1 MEQRWATLAVRAQ
14 RYGELDYTQYN
25 YYERDEWLL
34 KEYIILNSLSSDMFA
49 DIYKLL
55 ATILTGTDAQDAGFK
70 YLDVM
75 KPWSKKKRGESAK
88 ETFDNLIELYKQE
101 IKQAKKDGR

>member
-14 RYGELDYTQYN
+14 RYGELDYSQYN

-34 KEYIILNSLSSDMFA
+34 KEYIILNSLNSDLIA

-55 ATILTGTDAQDAGFK
+55 ASILDGKDAQDAGLR
-70 YLDVM
+70 YLDKVR
-75 KPWSKKKRGESAK
+75 PWAAHSREEQKKES
-88 ETFDNLIELYKQE
+88 FDELIKLYKQE
-101 IKQAKKDGR
+101 VKRTHKDG